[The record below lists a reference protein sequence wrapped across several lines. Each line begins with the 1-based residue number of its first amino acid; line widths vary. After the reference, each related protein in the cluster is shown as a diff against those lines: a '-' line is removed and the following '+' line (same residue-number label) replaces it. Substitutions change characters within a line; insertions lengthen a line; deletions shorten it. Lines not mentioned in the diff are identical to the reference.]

1 MKFTL
6 KMKLLIIEDEIELL
20 DSIRAY
26 FEKELYRCEQALSFS
41 EAEEKINLYSY
52 DCIFLD
58 LNLPGG
64 NGLQLIPLI
73 KKLQNDT
80 GIIIISARDKI
91 EDRIQGLELGADDYL
106 TKPFHLSELNA
117 RFRSVVRRL
126 KFNGEEIIKI
136 NEIEILPNKREVNY
150 KNSMLDLTPKE
161 FNILLY
167 LATNKNKVITKE
179 SLAEHLLG
187 DFADTSDS
195 FDFVYSHIKNVRKKI
210 AEKTGQDYIK
220 NIYGV
225 GYKLEAN

>member
-1 MKFTL
+1 
-6 KMKLLIIEDEIELL
+6 MKLLIIEDEVELL

-26 FEKELYRCEQALSFS
+26 FEKESYLCEQALTFS

-64 NGLQLIPLI
+64 NGLQLIPTI
-73 KKLQNDT
+73 KNQQKES

-91 EDRIQGLELGADDYL
+91 EDRVKGLELGADDYL

-117 RFRSVVRRL
+117 RFRSVIRRL
-126 KFNGEEIIKI
+126 KFDGDETIKI
-136 NEIEILPNKREVNY
+136 NNIEILPGKREV
-150 KNSMLDLTPKE
+150 KFQQFIFDFTPKE
-161 FNILLY
+161 YNILLY
-167 LATNKNKVITKE
+167 LAINKNKVITKE

-210 AEKTGQDYIK
+210 TEKTGEDYIK

-225 GYKLEAN
+225 GYKLEVD

>member
-1 MKFTL
+1 
-6 KMKLLIIEDEIELL
+6 MKLLIIEDEIELL
-20 DSIRAY
+20 DSIKTY
-26 FEKELYRCEQALSFS
+26 FEKESYRCEQALTFS
-41 EAEEKINLYSY
+41 EAEEKINLYTY

-64 NGLQLIPLI
+64 NGLQLIPSI
-73 KKLQNDT
+73 KKQQKDT

-126 KFNGEEIIKI
+126 KFNGEEVIKI
-136 NEIEILPNKREVNY
+136 NDIEILPNKREVNY
-150 KNSMLDLTPKE
+150 QETTLELTPKE
-161 FNILLY
+161 YNILLY

-225 GYKLEAN
+225 GYKLEVD

>member
-1 MKFTL
+1 
-6 KMKLLIIEDEIELL
+6 MKLLIIEDEIELL

-26 FEKELYRCEQALSFS
+26 FEKESYRCEQALTFF
-41 EAEEKINLYSY
+41 EAEEKINLYTY

-64 NGLQLIPLI
+64 NGLQLIPSI
-73 KKLQNDT
+73 KKQQKDT
-80 GIIIISARDKI
+80 GIIIISAWDKI

-117 RFRSVVRRL
+117 RFRSVTRRL

-136 NEIEILPNKREVNY
+136 NEIEILPSKREVNY
-150 KNSMLDLTPKE
+150 LGDVLDLTPKE
-161 FNILLY
+161 YNILLY

-179 SLAEHLLG
+179 SMAEHLLG

-225 GYKLEAN
+225 GYKLEVD

>member
-1 MKFTL
+1 
-6 KMKLLIIEDEIELL
+6 MKLLIIEDETELL
-20 DSIRAY
+20 DSIKAY
-26 FEKELYRCEQALSFS
+26 FEKESYLCEQALTFA
-41 EAEEKINLYSY
+41 EAEEKVNLYTY

-73 KKLQNDT
+73 KKHQKDT

-117 RFRSVVRRL
+117 RFRSVIRRL
-126 KFNGEEIIKI
+126 KFDGEEVIKI
-136 NEIEILPNKREVNY
+136 NDIEILPNKREVIY
-150 KNSMLDLTPKE
+150 QATKFDLTPKE
-161 FNILLY
+161 YNILLY
-167 LATNKNKVITKE
+167 LSINKNKVVTKE

-210 AEKTGQDYIK
+210 SEKTGQDYIK
-220 NIYGV
+220 NVYGV
-225 GYKLEAN
+225 GYKLEVD